1 MRKAATLSQQPKQKV
16 SANTKPKKKEQIT
29 YVIQQPPQQQ
39 HYIPNNNAS
48 TATFSSL
55 AKQAESLVN
64 GDISITF
71 SNYNNNILFK
81 SKHVETNECVNIDV
95 IHKKLQKIN
104 AISFENNSELKG
116 ISDGYTTNKQGSKI
130 PLYDKNIALSTV
142 FAYEYQHKIDS
153 VRRDLNNEIEKR
165 KNADDLLNKRVDV
178 VEQDIDKL
186 EKEVSDLKSTISTMD
201 SQIKS
206 LQSDLSTA
214 KSDIKTLTSTC
225 AAQET
230 RIQQLEA
237 LTKHFVMAATK

>member
-1 MRKAATLSQQPKQKV
+1 MRKTSKQKK
-16 SANTKPKKKEQIT
+16 NEQIQ
-29 YVIQQPPQQQ
+29 YIIQQIPTPQQ
-39 HYIPNNNAS
+39 HFTPNNNVS

-55 AKQAESLVN
+55 SKQAESLVN
-64 GDISITF
+64 GDISIQF

-81 SKHVETNECVNIDV
+81 SKHVDSNNCVNLDV

-153 VRRDLNNEIEKR
+153 IRRDLNNEIEKR
-165 KNADDLLNKRVDV
+165 KYADDLLNKRVDG
-178 VEQDIDKL
+178 VENDIESL
-186 EKEVSDLKSTISTMD
+186 ETEVNELKTTVSTMD

-206 LQSDLSTA
+206 LESELSTA
-214 KSDIKTLTSTC
+214 KNDIRTLTATC
-225 AAQET
+225 ADYKT
-230 RIQQLEA
+230 RIEQLES
-237 LTKHFVMAATK
+237 LTKHFVQ